1 MLSSSA
7 TGVPHDF
14 GPQLEPALQQA
25 CGGKLHDI
33 RWFRTDWQHGGAAT
47 AIGAYECVPGE
58 PPREVVI
65 KLPVGPKEYRFA
77 VGLNATDAPT
87 PRIAAHGLE
96 IGGWDLAWLV
106 MERLPGT
113 PLAAHLH
120 KEVFDALTHAAA
132 GFYRH
137 ACATWPVPAPSE
149 SFPYEELIHRSRE
162 QAKAG
167 GVPESQSWTHTL
179 HDVQKH
185 LPSLLLKWRARP
197 INAWCHGDLH
207 AGNAMRRPED
217 SPWGKP
223 GCVLFD
229 FAEVHPGHWVEDAIY
244 LERMYWGKPE
254 ALAEIKPVSLMARA
268 RRSEGLDTSGDYAMI
283 ANIRRVLMASCA
295 PAFARHDGHPRYMH
309 GALEILHKFMPQVLK

>member
-14 GPQLEPALQQA
+14 GPQLEPALLQA

-47 AIGAYECVPGE
+47 AAAKFHAVPGE
-58 PPREVVI
+58 PPRDVVV

-77 VGLNATDAPT
+77 VGLGATEAPT
-87 PRIAAHGLE
+87 PRIAAHGVE
-96 IGGWDLAWLV
+96 IGGYDLAWLV
-106 MERLPGT
+106 MERLPGA

-120 KEVFDALTHAAA
+120 TEVFEALTDAAA

-137 ACATWPVPAPSE
+137 TAALWPVAPAGDGL
-149 SFPYEELIHRSRE
+149 PYEELIHRSRD
-162 QAKAG
+162 QAKVTG
-167 GVPESQSWTHTL
+167 FPETQSWSHAL

-197 INAWCHGDLH
+197 INTWCHGDLH
-207 AGNAMRRPED
+207 AGNAMRRPD
-217 SPWGKP
+217 GSSWGP
-223 GCVLFD
+223 PMCVLFD

-254 ALAEIKPVSLMARA
+254 ALGEVKPVSLLAKA
-268 RRSEGLDTSGDYAMI
+268 RRAHGLDASGDYATI
-283 ANIRRVLMASCA
+283 ANIRRVLMAACA
-295 PAFARHDGHPRYMH
+295 PAFARHDGHPRYLH
-309 GALEILHKFMPQVLK
+309 GALEILHKVLPQVCK